1 MGAVAEIISAPFEA
15 VGEVVGAAAEV
26 IGSAAQEIGNFVEDT
41 AQAVGNTIEAIAED
55 PAKALPMI
63 AVAVAAPYVAPYL
76 WAGASTAQAAMV
88 LNTGL
93 ALANGADPM
102 QVAQNIGTSIVTQG
116 ITANLPVDLSTG
128 SSFAD
133 QAIANTAVAAA
144 QGRDAAQALGS
155 NIGGAIISAG
165 TGALT
170 REIRNFD
177 YKDFFNEA
185 VNNSEMPPEDVELL
199 VKGRIFED
207 GVNSGISAEEASEI
221 AKNFDPN
228 AEEYLAFKDVPQSE
242 KEIANYE
249 KEILNSEIFKDAI
262 NAGFTKE
269 EAAAIAKGSIEGQN
283 PTVSNPVAGSSV
295 TVEGYASDAP
305 ETTSP
310 ITYASVSKEDL
321 DRELG
326 DGEIDQETYD
336 ALIKYASDISKSEQE
351 YVDPYKEE
359 SPIDATGEDFN
370 MGAPIPEP
378 QEIVSDGLTNQKSDQ
393 SGNQVYTYDDGSTL
407 TVSPTGDVVD
417 FTEATDFGGLSSLEG
432 TGEDFDMSGEGEYQ
446 EEEYTETPDAKSGSG
461 FSIRF
466 GLPRPSRAGAAR
478 KGRIAKPT
486 LGAGETAA
494 DPGLL
499 LNSQYG
505 SQLTSNVLTGDPN
518 YSLIGTVPEQEPQ
531 EMATGGR
538 PATDT
543 QGVYDLSYTGTSP
556 FLSSGSS
563 IMALKPG
570 LVKPKN
576 LNYELPGYPYG
587 KEWRAAKEGGPI
599 GHNPEF
605 FSEGGLNSLKNSYV
619 KGKGDGTS
627 DSIPAMLA
635 NGEFVI
641 PADVVSSLGNG
652 SNDSGAE
659 ILSEFLK
666 TIREHKRKADSKKL
680 PPDSKG
686 ALGYLTEAKK
696 KVKK

>member
-1 MGAVAEIISAPFEA
+1 MAAVVEVVSDTFEA
-15 VGEVVGAAAEV
+15 VGDAVGAVGEA
-26 IGSAAQEIGNFVEDT
+26 IGDAAQEVGNFVEDT
-41 AQAVGNTIEAIAED
+41 AQSVGRTVEAIAQD
-55 PAKALPMI
+55 PAKALPLI
-63 AVAVAAPYVAPYL
+63 AVAIAAPYVAPYL
-76 WAGASTAQAAMV
+76 WAGATTAQAAMV

-102 QVAQNIGTSIVTQG
+102 QVAQNLGTSIVTQG

-144 QGRDAAQALGS
+144 QGRDPSQALGS
-155 NIGGAIISAG
+155 MIGNAIVRG
-165 TGALT
+165 
-170 REIRNFD
+170 
-177 YKDFFNEA
+177 
-185 VNNSEMPPEDVELL
+185 
-199 VKGRIFED
+199 
-207 GVNSGISAEEASEI
+207 GVNEVAGGISDFAGLDDRTAPVVDRSEPYTQTDQVTASQTFRDAIENGFSQEEA
-221 AKNFDPN
+221 
-228 AEEYLAFKDVPQSE
+228 Y
-242 KEIANYE
+242 
-249 KEILNSEIFKDAI
+249 
-262 NAGFTKE
+262 
-269 EAAAIAKGSIEGQN
+269 AIAQGQMDAEQSGPSPYA
-283 PTVSNPVAGSSV
+283 PTASTITSDQPQASV
-295 TVEGYASDAP
+295 TVTGADDVEGEGISLPTPSREQLDQDLADGNITQEEYDRMAP
-305 ETTSP
+305 TTTEAKS
-310 ITYASVSKEDL
+310 
-321 DRELG
+321 
-326 DGEIDQETYD
+326 
-336 ALIKYASDISKSEQE
+336 ALE

-370 MGAPIPEP
+370 MSAPIPEP
-378 QEIVSDGLTNQKSDQ
+378 QEIVSDGLTNQKADQ

-407 TVSPTGDVVD
+407 TVSSTGDVVD
-417 FTEATDFGGLSSLEG
+417 FTEATNFSGLSSLEG

-461 FSIRF
+461 FSVKF

-478 KGRIAKPT
+478 RGLSKKPT

-518 YSLIGTVPEQEPQ
+518 YSLIGAAPNQEPQ

-538 PATDT
+538 PATAT
-543 QGVYDLSYTGTSP
+543 QGVYDLSYTASSP
-556 FLSSGSS
+556 FLSTGAD

-570 LVKPKN
+570 IVKPKN
-576 LNYELPGYPYG
+576 INYELAGYPYG
-587 KEWRAAKEGGPI
+587 KEWKAAKEGGPI

-652 SNDSGAE
+652 SNDSGAK

-666 TIREHKRKADSKKL
+666 TIREHKRKADSRKL

>member
-1 MGAVAEIISAPFEA
+1 MAAVVQVVSDAFEA
-15 VGEVVGAAAEV
+15 VGDAVGAVGEA
-26 IGSAAQEIGNFVEDT
+26 IGDAAQEIGNFVEDT
-41 AQAVGNTIEAIAED
+41 AQSVGRTVEAIAQD
-55 PAKALPMI
+55 PAKALPLI
-63 AVAVAAPYVAPYL
+63 AVAIAAPYVAPYL
-76 WAGASTAQAAMV
+76 WAGATTAQAAMV

-102 QVAQNIGTSIVTQG
+102 QVAQNIGTSMITQG
-116 ITANLPVDLSTG
+116 ITANLPVDLTTG

-144 QGRDAAQALGS
+144 QGRDPAQALGS
-155 NIGGAIISAG
+155 MIGSAAVKFG
-165 TGALT
+165 T
-170 REIRNFD
+170 N
-177 YKDFFNEA
+177 
-185 VNNSEMPPEDVELL
+185 
-199 VKGRIFED
+199 
-207 GVNSGISAEEASEI
+207 EI
-221 AKNFDPN
+221 AGGI
-228 AEEYLAFKDVPQSE
+228 KDYAGLDDRTAPVVDKSE
-242 KEIANYE
+242 SYTPPTETIQTVETNLPSDEITM
-249 KEILNSEIFKDAI
+249 SQTFRDAI
-262 NAGFTKE
+262 QNGFSPE
-269 EAAAIAKGSIEGQN
+269 ESYAIAKGQADAEQSGPSPYA
-283 PTVSNPVAGSSV
+283 PTASTITSDQPQASV
-295 TVEGYASDAP
+295 TVTGAEDVQGEGISLPAP
-305 ETTSP
+305 
-310 ITYASVSKEDL
+310 SKEELDQDL
-321 DRELG
+321 ADGKITQEEYDRMSPTATE
-326 DGEIDQETYD
+326 
-336 ALIKYASDISKSEQE
+336 AKSTLE

-359 SPIDATGEDFN
+359 SPIDATGEDFD
-370 MGAPIPEP
+370 MSAPIPEP
-378 QEIVSDGLTNQKSDQ
+378 REIVSDGLENQKPDTR
-393 SGNQVYTYDDGSTL
+393 GNLIYTYDDGSTL
-407 TVSPTGDVVD
+407 TMSPDGEVIDV
-417 FTEATDFGGLSSLEG
+417 TEATDFGGLGSLEG

-446 EEEYTETPDAKSGSG
+446 EEEYTETPDEKSGSG
-461 FSIRF
+461 FSVKF
-466 GLPRPSRAGAAR
+466 GVPRMSRAATIR
-478 KGRIAKPT
+478 KGKIAKPT
-486 LGAGETAA
+486 RPTPGANETAA
-494 DPGLL
+494 DPSLM

-518 YSLIGTVPEQEPQ
+518 YSLIGTAPEQEPQ
-531 EMATGGR
+531 GFSNGGSS
-538 PATDT
+538 T

-570 LVKPKN
+570 IVKPKN

>member
-1 MGAVAEIISAPFEA
+1 MGAVAEVISAPFEA
-15 VGEVVGAAAEV
+15 VGDAVGAVGEA
-26 IGSAAQEIGNFVEDT
+26 IGDAAQEVGNFVEDT
-41 AQAVGNTIEAIAED
+41 AQSVGRTVEAIAED
-55 PAKALPMI
+55 PAKALPLI

-76 WAGASTAQAAMV
+76 WAGATTAQAAMV
-88 LNTGL
+88 LNTGM
-93 ALANGADPM
+93 ALANGADPL
-102 QVAQNIGTSIVTQG
+102 QVAQNIGTSLVTQG

-144 QGRDAAQALGS
+144 QGRDPAQTLGS
-155 NIGGAIISAG
+155 MIGGAIVRG
-165 TGALT
+165 
-170 REIRNFD
+170 
-177 YKDFFNEA
+177 
-185 VNNSEMPPEDVELL
+185 
-199 VKGRIFED
+199 
-207 GVNSGISAEEASEI
+207 GVNEVAGGIRDFAGLDDSTAPVIDRSEDYTPPATQTAETNLPSDEI
-221 AKNFDPN
+221 TMSQTFR
-228 AEEYLAFKDVPQSE
+228 
-242 KEIANYE
+242 
-249 KEILNSEIFKDAI
+249 DAI
-262 NAGFTKE
+262 QNGFSPE
-269 EAAAIAKGSIEGQN
+269 ESYAIAKGQMDAEQSGPSPYA
-283 PTVSNPVAGSSV
+283 PTASTITSDQPQASV
-295 TVEGYASDAP
+295 TVTGAENVEGEGLSLP
-305 ETTSP
+305 TP
-310 ITYASVSKEDL
+310 SKEQLDQDL
-321 DRELG
+321 ADGKITQEEYDRMSPNA
-326 DGEIDQETYD
+326 GE
-336 ALIKYASDISKSEQE
+336 AKSMLE

-359 SPIDATGEDFN
+359 SPIDATGEDFD
-370 MGAPIPEP
+370 MSAPIPEP
-378 QEIVSDGLTNQKSDQ
+378 KEIVSDGLENQKPDTR
-393 SGNQVYTYDDGSTL
+393 GNLIYTYDDGSTL
-407 TVSPTGDVVD
+407 TMSPDGEIIDV
-417 FTEATDFGGLSSLEG
+417 TEATDFGGLGSLEG

-446 EEEYTETPDAKSGSG
+446 EEEYTETPDEKSGSG
-461 FSIRF
+461 FAVRF
-466 GLPRPSRAGAAR
+466 GVPRMSRAATIR

-486 LGAGETAA
+486 LGANETAA
-494 DPGLL
+494 DPGLM

-518 YSLIGTVPEQEPQ
+518 YSLIGTAPEQEPQ
-531 EMATGGR
+531 GFSNGGSS
-538 PATDT
+538 T

-570 LVKPKN
+570 IVKPKN

>member
-1 MGAVAEIISAPFEA
+1 MAAVVEVVSDAFEA
-15 VGEVVGAAAEV
+15 VGDAIGAVGEA
-26 IGSAAQEIGNFVEDT
+26 IGDAAQEVGNFVEDT
-41 AQAVGNTIEAIAED
+41 AQSVGRTVEAIAQD
-55 PAKALPMI
+55 PAKALPLI

-76 WAGASTAQAAMV
+76 WAGATTAQAAMV
-88 LNTGL
+88 LNTGMQL
-93 ALANGADPM
+93 AQGADPM
-102 QVAQNIGTSIVTQG
+102 QVAQNLGTNIVTQG
-116 ITANLPVDLSTG
+116 ITANLPVDLTTG

-144 QGRDAAQALGS
+144 QGRDPAQALGS
-155 NIGGAIISAG
+155 MIGNEVIKFG
-165 TGALT
+165 T
-170 REIRNFD
+170 N
-177 YKDFFNEA
+177 
-185 VNNSEMPPEDVELL
+185 
-199 VKGRIFED
+199 
-207 GVNSGISAEEASEI
+207 EI
-221 AKNFDPN
+221 AGGVKDYAGLDDSTAPVIDRSEPYTPPTETIQT
-228 AEEYLAFKDVPQSE
+228 AETNIPSD
-242 KEIANYE
+242 EITM
-249 KEILNSEIFKDAI
+249 SQTFRDAI
-262 NAGFTKE
+262 QNGFSPE
-269 EAAAIAKGSIEGQN
+269 ESYAIAKGQADAEQSGPSPYA
-283 PTVSNPVAGSSV
+283 PTASTITSDQPQASV
-295 TVEGYASDAP
+295 TVTGADDVEGEGVSLPAP
-305 ETTSP
+305 T
-310 ITYASVSKEDL
+310 KEEL
-321 DRELG
+321 DQQLA
-326 DGEIDQETYD
+326 DGEITQEEYD
-336 ALIKYASDISKSEQE
+336 RMSPTATEAKSTLE

-370 MGAPIPEP
+370 MSAPIPEP
-378 QEIVSDGLTNQKSDQ
+378 QEIVSDGLTNQKADQ

-407 TVSPTGDVVD
+407 TVSSTGDVVD
-417 FTEATDFGGLSSLEG
+417 FTEATDFGGLGSLEG

-446 EEEYTETPDAKSGSG
+446 EEEYTETPDEKSGSG
-461 FSIRF
+461 FSVRF

-478 KGRIAKPT
+478 KRMSTKPT

-494 DPGLL
+494 DPGLM

-505 SQLTSNVLTGDPN
+505 SQLTSNVLTGNPN
-518 YSLIGTVPEQEPQ
+518 YSLIGTAPEQEPQ

-666 TIREHKRKADSKKL
+666 TIREHKRRADSKKL

>member
-1 MGAVAEIISAPFEA
+1 MAAVVEVVSDAFEA
-15 VGEVVGAAAEV
+15 VGDAVGAVGKA
-26 IGSAAQEIGNFVEDT
+26 IGDAAQEVGNFVEDT
-41 AQAVGNTIEAIAED
+41 AKAVGKTVEAIIED
-55 PAKALPMI
+55 PIKALPLI
-63 AVAVAAPYVAPYL
+63 VVAVLAPEFAPLL
-76 WAGASTAQAAMV
+76 WEGATIAEAGMV
-88 LNTGL
+88 LNTGMQL
-93 ALANGADPM
+93 AQGADPM
-102 QVAQNIGTSIVTQG
+102 QVAQNIGTSLITQG
-116 ITANLPVDLSTG
+116 ITSNLPVDLSTG

-144 QGRDAAQALGS
+144 QGQDAAQALGS
-155 NIGGAIISAG
+155 TIGG
-165 TGALT
+165 
-170 REIRNFD
+170 
-177 YKDFFNEA
+177 K
-185 VNNSEMPPEDVELL
+185 L
-199 VKGRIFED
+199 VRG
-207 GVNSGISAEEASEI
+207 GVNEIAGGISDFAGLDDRTAPVVDRSEPYTQTDQVTASQTFRDAIENGFSQEEA
-221 AKNFDPN
+221 
-228 AEEYLAFKDVPQSE
+228 Y
-242 KEIANYE
+242 
-249 KEILNSEIFKDAI
+249 
-262 NAGFTKE
+262 
-269 EAAAIAKGSIEGQN
+269 AIAQGQMDAEQSGPSPYA
-283 PTVSNPVAGSSV
+283 PTASTITSDQPQASV
-295 TVEGYASDAP
+295 TVTGADDVQGEGISLPAP
-305 ETTSP
+305 SKQELDQDLADGKITQEEYDRMSP
-310 ITYASVSKEDL
+310 TATEAKS
-321 DRELG
+321 
-326 DGEIDQETYD
+326 
-336 ALIKYASDISKSEQE
+336 ALE

-359 SPIDATGEDFN
+359 SPIDATGEDFD
-370 MGAPIPEP
+370 MSAPIPEP
-378 QEIVSDGLTNQKSDQ
+378 QEIVSDGLTNQKFDQ

-461 FSIRF
+461 FSVRF

-486 LGAGETAA
+486 LGANETAA
-494 DPGLL
+494 DPSLM

-518 YSLIGTVPEQEPQ
+518 YSLIGTAPEQEPQ

>member
-1 MGAVAEIISAPFEA
+1 MAAVVEVVSDTFEA
-15 VGEVVGAAAEV
+15 VGDAVGAVGEA
-26 IGSAAQEIGNFVEDT
+26 IGDAAQEVGNFVEDT
-41 AQAVGNTIEAIAED
+41 AQSVGRTVEAIAND
-55 PAKALPMI
+55 PAKALPLI
-63 AVAVAAPYVAPYL
+63 AVAIAAPYVAPYL
-76 WAGASTAQAAMV
+76 WAGATTAQAAMV

-102 QVAQNIGTSIVTQG
+102 QVAQNIGTSMITQG

-144 QGRDAAQALGS
+144 QGRDPAQALGS
-155 NIGGAIISAG
+155 MIGNAAIRYG
-165 TGALT
+165 T
-170 REIRNFD
+170 N
-177 YKDFFNEA
+177 
-185 VNNSEMPPEDVELL
+185 
-199 VKGRIFED
+199 
-207 GVNSGISAEEASEI
+207 EI
-221 AKNFDPN
+221 AGGVRDYAGLDDRTAPVIDRSESYTPPTETITT
-228 AEEYLAFKDVPQSE
+228 AETNIPSDDVTMSQT
-242 KEIANYE
+242 
-249 KEILNSEIFKDAI
+249 FRDAI
-262 NAGFTKE
+262 QNGFSPE
-269 EAAAIAKGSIEGQN
+269 ESYAIAKGQMDAEQSGPSPYAKTASTITSDQ
-283 PTVSNPVAGSSV
+283 PQASV
-295 TVEGYASDAP
+295 TVTGAEDVEGEGVSLPAP
-305 ETTSP
+305 
-310 ITYASVSKEDL
+310 SKEEL
-321 DRELG
+321 DQQLA
-326 DGEIDQETYD
+326 DGEITQEEYD
-336 ALIKYASDISKSEQE
+336 RMAPTATEAKSTLD
-351 YVDPYKEE
+351 YVDLYKEE
-359 SPIDATGEDFN
+359 SPIDATGEDFD
-370 MGAPIPEP
+370 MSAPIPEP
-378 QEIVSDGLTNQKSDQ
+378 REIVSDGLENQKPDTR
-393 SGNQVYTYDDGSTL
+393 GNLIYTYDDGSTL
-407 TVSPTGDVVD
+407 TMSPDGEVIDV
-417 FTEATDFGGLSSLEG
+417 TEATSTGGLGSLEG
-432 TGEDFDMSGEGEYQ
+432 TGEDFDMSDKGTGEDFDMSGEYQ
-446 EEEYTETPDAKSGSG
+446 EEEYTETPDEKSGSG
-461 FSIRF
+461 FSVKF
-466 GLPRPSRAGAAR
+466 GRPGLSRAASIRRGMV
-478 KGRIAKPT
+478 KKPT
-486 LGAGETAA
+486 PGANETAA
-494 DPGLL
+494 DPGLM

-518 YSLIGTVPEQEPQ
+518 YSLIGSAPEQEPQ

-570 LVKPKN
+570 IVKPKT
-576 LNYELPGYPYG
+576 LNYELAGYPFG
-587 KEWRAAKEGGPI
+587 KEWKAAKEGGPI

-666 TIREHKRKADSKKL
+666 TIREHKRKADSRKL

>member
-1 MGAVAEIISAPFEA
+1 MGAVAEVISAPFEA

-26 IGSAAQEIGNFVEDT
+26 IGDAAQAVGDVVADT
-41 AQAVGNTIEAIAED
+41 AQAVGNTVEAIAED
-55 PAKALPMI
+55 PAKALPLI

-76 WAGASTAQAAMV
+76 WAGATTAQAAMV
-88 LNTGL
+88 LNTGM

-102 QVAQNIGTSIVTQG
+102 QVAQNLGTSIVTQG

-144 QGRDAAQALGS
+144 QGRDPSQALGS
-155 NIGGAIISAG
+155 MIGNAIVSG
-165 TGALT
+165 
-170 REIRNFD
+170 
-177 YKDFFNEA
+177 
-185 VNNSEMPPEDVELL
+185 
-199 VKGRIFED
+199 
-207 GVNSGISAEEASEI
+207 GVNQIAGGINDFAGLDDSTAPVVDRSEPYTNEVTASQIFRDAVENGFSPEEA
-221 AKNFDPN
+221 
-228 AEEYLAFKDVPQSE
+228 Y
-242 KEIANYE
+242 
-249 KEILNSEIFKDAI
+249 
-262 NAGFTKE
+262 
-269 EAAAIAKGSIEGQN
+269 AIAQGQMDAEQSGSSPYA
-283 PTVSNPVAGSSV
+283 PTANTITSDQPEASV
-295 TVEGYASDAP
+295 TVTGADNVEGEGVSLP
-305 ETTSP
+305 SP
-310 ITYASVSKEDL
+310 SKEELDQDL
-321 DRELG
+321 ADGNITQEEYDRMSPTA
-326 DGEIDQETYD
+326 GE
-336 ALIKYASDISKSEQE
+336 AKSTLD
-351 YVDPYKEE
+351 YVDPYQEE

-378 QEIVSDGLTNQKSDQ
+378 QEIVSDGLTSQKADQ

-432 TGEDFDMSGEGEYQ
+432 TGEDFDMGGPRDTGEDFDMSG
-446 EEEYTETPDAKSGSG
+446 EEEYTETPDETSGSG
-461 FSIRF
+461 FSVRF
-466 GLPRPSRAGAAR
+466 GLPRTSRAGAAR
-478 KGRIAKPT
+478 KRMSTKPT

-499 LNSQYG
+499 LNAQYG

-518 YSLIGTVPEQEPQ
+518 YSLIGSVAEQEPQ
-531 EMATGGR
+531 EMAAGGS
-538 PATDT
+538 PAT
-543 QGVYDLSYTGTSP
+543 QGIYDLSYTASSP
-556 FLSSGSS
+556 FLSSGAD

-576 LNYELPGYPYG
+576 LNYELAGYPFG
-587 KEWRAAKEGGPI
+587 KEWRAAKEGGSI
-599 GHNPEF
+599 GHKPEF

-666 TIREHKRKADSKKL
+666 TIREHKRKADSRKL

>member
-26 IGSAAQEIGNFVEDT
+26 IGDAAQAVGDVVADT

-55 PAKALPMI
+55 PAKALPLI
-63 AVAVAAPYVAPYL
+63 AVAVVAPYVAPYL
-76 WAGASTAQAAMV
+76 WAGATTAQAAMV
-88 LNTGL
+88 LNTGM

-144 QGRDAAQALGS
+144 QGRDPSQALGS
-155 NIGGAIISAG
+155 MIGNAIVSG
-165 TGALT
+165 
-170 REIRNFD
+170 
-177 YKDFFNEA
+177 
-185 VNNSEMPPEDVELL
+185 
-199 VKGRIFED
+199 
-207 GVNSGISAEEASEI
+207 GV
-221 AKNFDPN
+221 
-228 AEEYLAFKDVPQSE
+228 
-242 KEIANYE
+242 KEIAGGINDFAG
-249 KEILNSEIFKDAI
+249 LDDRTAPVVDRSEPYTNEVTASQIFRDAI
-262 NAGFTKE
+262 ENGFSQE
-269 EAAAIAKGSIEGQN
+269 EAYAIAQGQMDAEQSGPSPYA
-283 PTVSNPVAGSSV
+283 PTASTITSDQPQPSV
-295 TVEGYASDAP
+295 TVTGADDVGGEGVSLP
-305 ETTSP
+305 TP
-310 ITYASVSKEDL
+310 SKEELDQDL
-321 DRELG
+321 ADGNITQEEYDRMSPTA
-326 DGEIDQETYD
+326 GE
-336 ALIKYASDISKSEQE
+336 AKSTLD

-378 QEIVSDGLTNQKSDQ
+378 QEIVSDGLTSQKSDQ

-407 TVSPTGDVVD
+407 TVSSTGDVVD

-461 FSIRF
+461 FSVRF
-466 GLPRPSRAGAAR
+466 GLPRPSRAGSIR
-478 KGRIAKPT
+478 RGMSKKPT

-518 YSLIGTVPEQEPQ
+518 YSLIGSVAEQEPQ

-538 PATDT
+538 PATAT
-543 QGVYDLSYTGTSP
+543 QGVYDLSYTASSP
-556 FLSSGSS
+556 FLSTGAD

-576 LNYELPGYPYG
+576 INYELPGYPYG

-599 GHNPEF
+599 GHKPEF
-605 FSEGGLNSLKNSYV
+605 FSEGGLNLLKNSYV